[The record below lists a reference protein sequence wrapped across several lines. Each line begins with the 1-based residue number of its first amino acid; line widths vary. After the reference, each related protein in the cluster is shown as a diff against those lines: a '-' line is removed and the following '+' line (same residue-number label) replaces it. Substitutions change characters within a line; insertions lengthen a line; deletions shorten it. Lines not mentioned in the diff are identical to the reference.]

1 MVAGVLGD
9 RDRQGP
15 ARGHARLSRLSE
27 GARRL
32 RVARFAGSTTLFY
45 ARNACSRSRV
55 VLIAALMCTVGCP
68 SRRHRRHRL
77 PHNAIDI
84 GASFGRTWDAV
95 IDEFA
100 RSNIPIKTI
109 DRSSGLIATDA
120 LKVGPSL
127 GDAADCGKDAIVGP
141 VYPTDATYNALV
153 RGDSSRTSLLQ
164 ITVRWIRVGKS
175 RVLGDRSIVNEECS
189 TRATWEM
196 SLQQKIKQAAEA
208 KGAK

>member
-1 MVAGVLGD
+1 ML
-9 RDRQGP
+9 
-15 ARGHARLSRLSE
+15 
-27 GARRL
+27 
-32 RVARFAGSTTLFY
+32 
-45 ARNACSRSRV
+45 RSRV
-55 VLIAALMCTVGCP
+55 VLTAALMCTVGCLP
-68 SRRHRRHRL
+68 TPPAAPT

-153 RGDSSRTSLLQ
+153 RGDSSHTSLR
-164 ITVRWIRVGKS
+164 ITVRWTRIGKS
-175 RVLGDRSIVNEECS
+175 RVLADQSIVNEECS
-189 TRATWEM
+189 TRATWET